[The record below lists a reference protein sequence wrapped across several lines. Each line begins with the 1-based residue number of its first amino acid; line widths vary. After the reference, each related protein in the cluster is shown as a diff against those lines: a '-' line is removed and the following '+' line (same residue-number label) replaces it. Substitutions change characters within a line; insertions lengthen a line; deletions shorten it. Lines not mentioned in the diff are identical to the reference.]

1 MKHSRFLISGVRAI
15 EEALTAEIDL
25 ESIIVAREALTE
37 YGRDFLS
44 QLTGRGIEIIDASPS
59 EVDRIDD
66 SRTSQGIVAIASLD
80 AFPMLNGVPKGHR
93 VLILD
98 RISDPSNLGAILRS
112 AFAFGFEEIVLR
124 DGTTDPLTPK
134 VIRSSAG
141 NLFHLRLYRGADLV
155 EQLSLLKQS
164 GYRIVGTDSDGDPS
178 ANTGQINKLALVV
191 GNEAHGISD
200 EIIPLC
206 DKLLRIPINE
216 ACESLSAPIAA
227 SIAMYLHS
235 TIDK

>member
-1 MKHSRFLISGVRAI
+1 MISGVRAI
-15 EEALTAEIDL
+15 EEAVKAGIDL
-25 ESIIVAREALTE
+25 KSIVVAREALTE
-37 YGRDFLS
+37 YGRDYLT
-44 QLTGRGIEIIDASPS
+44 QLNAKEIETIDASPS

-66 SRTSQGIVAIASLD
+66 SRASQGMLAIASES
-80 AFPMLNGVPKGHR
+80 AFPLLGEAPTGNR

-112 AFAFGFEEIVLR
+112 ALAFGFEDIVLR
-124 DGTTDPLTPK
+124 DGTADPLAPK

-141 NLFHLRLYRGADLV
+141 NLFHLRLYRGVDVV
-155 EQLSLLKQS
+155 ESLTQLKKS
-164 GYRIVGTDSDGDPS
+164 GYNIVGTDSDGDS
-178 ANTGQINKLALVV
+178 NGNTHHDNKLALVI

-206 DKLLRIPINE
+206 DKLFRIPINE

-227 SIAMYLHS
+227 GIAMYLFS
-235 TIDK
+235 MMNK